1 MGYVKDNLM
10 NNEEIIH
17 MAKVNWF
24 IYMPGLILLLL
35 SFGSLALALNIN
47 EKEYEGISM
56 ISIFMFLV
64 FFIAALVSLLKAFIY
79 KISTELAV
87 TTKRVIAKTGLIKRE
102 TLELNHSKVESF
114 NIDQS
119 ILGRIFNFG
128 SIIVRGTGGGK
139 TPIPN
144 IDDPMTFRKEAM
156 QIIDK
161 VENN

>member
-10 NNEEIIH
+10 DNEEVIH
-17 MAKVNWF
+17 MAKIHWF
-24 IYMPGLILLLL
+24 IFIPGFTMVLISIGAMVLNKELGGAAPFIFLIFLVGGLI
-35 SFGSLALALNIN
+35 SLIKSL
-47 EKEYEGISM
+47 
-56 ISIFMFLV
+56 IF
-64 FFIAALVSLLKAFIY
+64 

-114 NIDQS
+114 SVDQS
-119 ILGRIFNFG
+119 FLGRIFDFG
-128 SIIVRGTGGGK
+128 SIVVRGTGGGK

-144 IDDPMTFRKEAM
+144 IDDPMTFRKETM

-161 VENN
+161 IENN